1 MGEDD
6 SAEGRRVTDTSTR
19 AREGDGADDSE
30 WNREGGAGGG
40 AHPILRRLLPAM
52 TAIPGLKVDRR
63 TFLGKQLDRHYHQ
76 NSIEVGKA
84 IATTPLAAGVPIET
98 LDRLADAIIMSHIVK
113 ASSISFAAGLPGG
126 WLMAATLPA
135 DLAQLNWHAVV
146 CAQKLMYLYGWDDLF
161 EDGDLQLNEETEI
174 RIWLL
179 VGAVFGVRQATDSL
193 KEIAQASKS
202 NAAYRIARIRLTAA
216 PLYIPL
222 RYALFRTIG
231 VRLTKTSFAKG
242 ISKLVPLA
250 GGGISASITA
260 VSLRSMTRN
269 LKEHL
274 REIAI

>member
-1 MGEDD
+1 M
-6 SAEGRRVTDTSTR
+6 TDLSTR
-19 AREGDGADDSE
+19 APDGDGGAESEDRNGRENVDS
-30 WNREGGAGGG
+30 
-40 AHPILRRLLPAM
+40 HPILRRLLPAM

-63 TFLGKQLDRHYHQ
+63 TFLGKQLDRHYTQ
-76 NSIEVGKA
+76 NSIEVGRA
-84 IATTPLAAGVPIET
+84 IATTPLAAGVPMET
-98 LDRLADAIIMSHIVK
+98 LDRMADAIIMSHIIR
-113 ASSISFAAGLPGG
+113 ASGVSFAAGLPGG
-126 WLMAATLPA
+126 WLAAATVPA
-135 DLAQLNWHAVV
+135 DVAQLNWHAVV

-161 EDGDLQLNEETEI
+161 EDGDLQLNEETEV

-179 VGAVFGVRQATDSL
+179 VGAVFGVRTATDSL
-193 KEIAQASKS
+193 KEVAKASKS
-202 NAAYRIARIRLTAA
+202 NAAYRIAKIRLTAT

-222 RYALFRTIG
+222 RYALFRAIG

-242 ISKLVPLA
+242 IGKLIPLA

>member
-1 MGEDD
+1 MGED
-6 SAEGRRVTDTSTR
+6 SAEGRRLTDTPTR
-19 AREGDGADDSE
+19 AREEDGADESE
-30 WNREGGAGGG
+30 WNGEGGAGDS
-40 AHPILRRLLPAM
+40 HPILRRLLPAM

-63 TFLGKQLDRHYHQ
+63 TFLGKQLDRHYAQ

-84 IATTPLAAGVPIET
+84 IATTPLAAGVPLET
-98 LDRLADAIIMSHIVK
+98 LDRMADAIIMSHIVK
-113 ASSISFAAGLPGG
+113 SSGISFAAGLPGG
-126 WLMAATLPA
+126 WLMAATVPV

-161 EDGDLQLNEETEI
+161 EDGDLQLNEETEF

-193 KEIAQASKS
+193 REIAEASKS

-242 ISKLVPLA
+242 ISKLIPLA

-269 LKEHL
+269 LKGHL

>member
-1 MGEDD
+1 M
-6 SAEGRRVTDTSTR
+6 TDTSTR
-19 AREGDGADDSE
+19 AREDDGADDSE
-30 WNREGGAGGG
+30 WNGKGGVRDS
-40 AHPILRRLLPAM
+40 HPILRRLLHAM
-52 TAIPGLKVDRR
+52 ATIPGLKVDRR
-63 TFLGKQLDRHYHQ
+63 TFLGKQLDRHYYQ

-84 IATTPLAAGVPIET
+84 IATTPLAAGVPMET
-98 LDRLADAIIMSHIVK
+98 LDRMADAVIMSHIVK
-113 ASSISFAAGLPGG
+113 ASSVSFAAGLPGG
-126 WLMAATLPA
+126 WLMAATLPV

-161 EDGDLQLNEETEI
+161 DDGDLQLNEETEV

-179 VGAVFGVRQATDSL
+179 IGAVFGVRQATYSL
-193 KEIAQASKS
+193 REIAYASKS
-202 NAAYRIARIRLTAA
+202 NAAYRIAKIRLTAT

-242 ISKLVPLA
+242 LSKLVPLA

-269 LKEHL
+269 LKEYL
-274 REIAI
+274 KDIAI

>member
-1 MGEDD
+1 M
-6 SAEGRRVTDTSTR
+6 TDISTR
-19 AREGDGADDSE
+19 TQDEDGGVESE
-30 WNREGGAGGG
+30 SKDGRGNDHS
-40 AHPILRRLLPAM
+40 HPILRRLLPVMA
-52 TAIPGLKVDRR
+52 AIPGLKVDRR
-63 TFLGKQLDRHYHQ
+63 TFLGKQLDRYYAQ

-84 IATTPLAAGVPIET
+84 IATTPLAAGVPMET
-98 LDRLADAIIMSHIVK
+98 LDRMADAIIMSHIVK
-113 ASSISFAAGLPGG
+113 SSSVSFAAGLPGG
-126 WLMAATLPA
+126 WMMAATLPA

-161 EDGDLQLNEETEI
+161 EDGDLQLNEETEL

-193 KEIAQASKS
+193 REIAYASKS
-202 NAAYRIARIRLTAA
+202 NAAYRIAKIRLTAT

-242 ISKLVPLA
+242 ISKLIPLA

-274 REIAI
+274 RDIAI